1 MVIEYLREQY
11 LGYGDPNDVCE
22 FEIKTL
28 PIDHLI
34 LFLPW
39 EFFLITFY
47 NIIKDWNTK
56 QIKPEKVLQVKVPI
70 GEIIDL
76 LDAISDNLYMFTTWF
91 HLTYDSNNHV
101 NRL

>member
-47 NIIKDWNTK
+47 NIIKD
-56 QIKPEKVLQVKVPI
+56 
-70 GEIIDL
+70 
-76 LDAISDNLYMFTTWF
+76 
-91 HLTYDSNNHV
+91 
-101 NRL
+101 